1 MDRVDRGIRR
11 WTRLTTGVIVVA
23 MCGLL
28 AACGSSSSG
37 SSTSSG
43 GAATGAPSTGSATT
57 GATSSSAATSSSG
70 GGNASTQGVR
80 VGLVLPD
87 VSNPF
92 IAAEQLGAQNEAKK
106 FGIDLLV
113 KGSNDGEAQVNA
125 FDAYLSSGVKF
136 LGINTIDGKA
146 MGGAVAS
153 ANGRGVPVIGMQSP
167 PASGKLVTFI
177 ASSNLNAGVTVGN
190 GIVKY
195 CASRNPCL
203 IGDVQGE
210 LTDPSGVDEEK
221 GMKSVIAKHS
231 NIKIVAAA
239 PTNYDPEQAVN
250 VAESMLTAHPDI
262 NWLFAWWDQGAQSAY
277 AAVKA
282 KGLVGKVGVSG
293 FSGSCPAL
301 QDVLQGHVYYDAME
315 FPLLQGQTFIDDV
328 HKYLSGDKNIP
339 SQTTIPA
346 FGINPDLAKSVLAGK
361 TKAPTYVLQALQ
373 QAKAGC
379 KGL

>member
-1 MDRVDRGIRR
+1 MGKVDRGIRR
-11 WTRLTTGVIVVA
+11 WAGLSVGLVA
-23 MCGLL
+23 MAMCLLL

-37 SSTSSG
+37 GSATSAA
-43 GAATGAPSTGSATT
+43 AATSAAGTGSATT
-57 GATSSSAATSSSG
+57 GATSSSAATSSS

-92 IAAEQLGAQNEAKK
+92 IAAEQLGAVNEAKK
-106 FGIDLLV
+106 YGIDLLV

-125 FDAYLSSGVKF
+125 FDTYLSSGAKF

-146 MGGAVAS
+146 MGGAVSS
-153 ANGRGVPVIGMQSP
+153 ANSRGVPVIGMQSP

-177 ASSNLNAGVTVGN
+177 ASSNINAGVTVGN

-195 CASRNPCL
+195 CASHNPCL

-221 GMKSVIAKHS
+221 GMKSVIAKHP
-231 NIKIVAAA
+231 NIKIVSAA

-250 VAESMLTAHPDI
+250 VAESMLTAHPNI

-301 QDVLQGHVYYDAME
+301 QDVLAGHIYYDAME

-339 SQTTIPA
+339 AQTVIPA
-346 FGINPDLAKSVLAGK
+346 FGINPALAQSILAGK
-361 TKAPTYVLQALQ
+361 TKAPIYVLQALQ

-379 KGL
+379 PGL

>member
-1 MDRVDRGIRR
+1 MDKVDRGNHR
-11 WTRLTTGVIVVA
+11 WAGLTGVLLAVA
-23 MCGLL
+23 MCALL
-28 AACGSSSSG
+28 AGCGSSSSN
-37 SSTSSG
+37 SS
-43 GAATGAPSTGSATT
+43 
-57 GATSSSAATSSSG
+57 ATSSSAATSATASGSGTSSAASSG
-70 GGNASTQGVR
+70 AAGATDKGVR

-92 IAAEQLGAQNEAKK
+92 IAAEQQGAVNEAKK
-106 FGIDLLV
+106 YGMDLLV

-125 FDAYLSSGVKF
+125 FETYLSSGVKF

-146 MGGAVAS
+146 MGVAVSGANS
-153 ANGRGVPVIGMQSP
+153 RGVPVIGMQSP
-167 PASGKLVTFI
+167 PAAGKLVTFI
-177 ASSNLNAGVTVGN
+177 ASSNFNAGVAVGN

-195 CASRNPCL
+195 CATHNPCL

-221 GMKSVIAKHS
+221 GMKSVIAKHP
-231 NIKIVAAA
+231 NIKIVSAS
-239 PTNYDPEQAVN
+239 PTNYDPEKAVN

-282 KGLVGKVGVSG
+282 KNLVGKVGVSG

-301 QDVLQGHVYYDAME
+301 QDVLAGHIYYDAME

-328 HKYLSGDKNIP
+328 HKYLGGNKSIP
-339 SQTTIPA
+339 AMTTIPA
-346 FGINPDLAKSVLAGK
+346 FGINPALAQSILAGK
-361 TKAPTYVLQALQ
+361 TKAPSYVLQALQ
-373 QAKAGC
+373 QAKSGC
-379 KGL
+379 PGL